1 MVDTPL
7 KPRQP
12 QGRRWLL
19 LSLALLAVAF
29 LITMLQT
36 GTLPETRQLV
46 KFEAKGV
53 LKVTPDHI
61 RRVELTI
68 GEQTVTFVRDSDQ
81 RWVRSGTQHSASD
94 ELQEH
99 LSMAILLMHG
109 SGPVRVMPREE
120 YRGTALEEF
129 GLERPRYAVVLSDGQ
144 RLLLQAHFG
153 GHNAQELL
161 QYMRLTGSDDVYLMS
176 RFVGQAWEHIWE
188 HVRQQTA
195 GP

>member
-1 MVDTPL
+1 M
-7 KPRQP
+7 
-12 QGRRWLL
+12 

-36 GTLPETRQLV
+36 GRLPETRQLV

-53 LKVTPDHI
+53 LKVTPDHV

-68 GEQTVTFVRDSDQ
+68 GEQTLTFVRDSNQ
-81 RWVRSGTQHSASD
+81 RWGRSGTQYVASD

-99 LSMAILLMHG
+99 LSMAVLLMHG
-109 SGPVRVMPREE
+109 SGPVRILSRDE
-120 YRGTALEEF
+120 YQHTALEEF
-129 GLERPRYAVVLSDGQ
+129 GLERPRYAVALSDGQ
-144 RLLLQAHFG
+144 RLLLEAHFG
-153 GHNAQELL
+153 GYNAQELL

-188 HVRQQTA
+188 HVQQQTEI
-195 GP
+195 P

>member
-12 QGRRWLL
+12 QGKHWLL
-19 LSLALLAVAF
+19 LILALLAVAF
-29 LITMLQT
+29 LITMMQT
-36 GTLPETRQLV
+36 GSLPETRQLA
-46 KFEAKGV
+46 KYEAKGV
-53 LKVTPDHI
+53 LKVTPDHL

-81 RWVRSGTQHSASD
+81 RWRRSGTHNVVAD

-99 LSMAILLMHG
+99 LSMAVLLMHG
-109 SGPVRVMPREE
+109 SGPVRVMPKDE
-120 YRGTALEEF
+120 YQGTTLEEF
-129 GLERPRYAVVLSDGQ
+129 GLERPRYAVALSDGQ
-144 RLLLQAHFG
+144 RLLLEAHFG
-153 GHNAQELL
+153 GHNPQELL

-176 RFVGQAWEHIWE
+176 RFVGQALEHIWE

-195 GP
+195 VP